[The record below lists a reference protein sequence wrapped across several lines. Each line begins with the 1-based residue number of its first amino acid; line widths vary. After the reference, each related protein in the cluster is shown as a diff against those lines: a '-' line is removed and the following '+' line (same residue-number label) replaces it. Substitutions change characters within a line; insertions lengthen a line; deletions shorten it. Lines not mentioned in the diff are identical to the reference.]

1 MSRKTLLVGGA
12 LAASV
17 FVGGVAGAL
26 LFTPELS
33 SAQVSTT
40 STVGAPSA
48 PPWADHGRAGGPD
61 VLATAAT
68 ALGMSQAD
76 LQTALQ
82 GGKTIAQ
89 VAKDKGVDVQKVID
103 ALVAEAKVRIEA
115 DLPARMT
122 DLVNGKLGLHA
133 GGERG
138 GRPDRGADL
147 GAAATALGM
156 SEADLQTALQGGKTI
171 AQVAKDKGVDVQKV
185 IDAVIAAQSAQLDQ
199 AVTDG
204 KLTQAQAT
212 ARKADLK
219 ARVTALVNG
228 ERPAGGPG
236 FRPRGPRGRR

>member
-1 MSRKTLLVGGA
+1 MSRKTLLAGGA
-12 LAASV
+12 LTASV

-26 LFTPELS
+26 LFTPQLS
-33 SAQVSTT
+33 SAQVNTT
-40 STVGAPSA
+40 SAVGAADA
-48 PPWADHGRAGGPD
+48 PPWAMARGAGGPD
-61 VLATAAT
+61 VVATAAT

-76 LQTALQ
+76 LKTALQ

-103 ALVAEAKVRIEA
+103 ALVAQGKARLQQAEA

-122 DLVNGKLGLHA
+122 DLVNGTLGVRA
-133 GGERG
+133 GGDHG
-138 GRPDRGADL
+138 GRRSMGADL

-156 SEADLQTALQGGKTI
+156 SEADLQTALRGGKTM
-171 AQVAKDKGVDVQKV
+171 AEVAKDKGVDVQKV
-185 IDAVIAAQSAQLDQ
+185 IDAVVAAQSAQLDQ

-204 KLTQAQAT
+204 KLTPAQAT

-236 FRPRGPRGRR
+236 FRHGPRG

>member
-12 LAASV
+12 LTASV

-40 STVGAPSA
+40 PAMGAAGA

-76 LQTALQ
+76 LRTALQ
-82 GGKTIAQ
+82 
-89 VAKDKGVDVQKVID
+89 D
-103 ALVAEAKVRIEA
+103 
-115 DLPARMT
+115 
-122 DLVNGKLGLHA
+122 
-133 GGERG
+133 
-138 GRPDRGADL
+138 
-147 GAAATALGM
+147 
-156 SEADLQTALQGGKTI
+156 GKTI

-185 IDAVIAAQSAQLDQ
+185 IDAVVAAQSAQLDQ

-204 KLTQAQAT
+204 KLTPAQAT

-236 FRPRGPRGRR
+236 FRPRGRR